1 MVEKIAVIVVVAL
14 AAGAALYLFGRNV
27 SSRQR
32 MMRSAAAMIAG
43 ALAAAGAVY
52 GLEALTGDDT
62 QMVDNAMVEARTLPL
77 VGLVLADVPDAEVR
91 LRASLKEELR
101 NPTTTGAPRPL
112 VLMSELRATHI
123 VPALKAADA
132 ADAEGVLAARI
143 ALMRHLR
150 DTNVAA
156 CRELALIGIQHPDRL
171 DAQGQKLM
179 RDMLTAMEKAYRS
192 GRAAVKPGA
201 ATQSPVPNDTEARA
215 LLVEAGLTPID
226 FEKLQNL
233 AKLSGE
239 EACELGIRLNGTPSK
254 LPADKAGGLAR
265 YLAAAQ

>member
-1 MVEKIAVIVVVAL
+1 MEKIAVVVVVAV
-14 AAGAALYLFGRNV
+14 AAGTALYLFGRNV

-32 MMRSAAAMIAG
+32 LTRSVAAAIAG

-52 GLEALTGDDT
+52 GLEALTDDT

-77 VGLVLADVPDAEVR
+77 VGLVLADVPDAEPR

-101 NPTTTGAPRPL
+101 NPTTQGAPRPL

-132 ADAEGVLAARI
+132 ADAESVLAARI

-150 DTNVAA
+150 GTNVQA
-156 CRELALIGIQHPDRL
+156 CRELALIGIQHADRL
-171 DAQGQKLM
+171 DPQGQQLM
-179 RDMLTAMEKAYRS
+179 RNMLTAMEKAYRS
-192 GRAAVKPGA
+192 GRTALKSGA
-201 ATQSPVPNDTEARA
+201 AAPPPVPNDTEARD
-215 LLVEAGLTPID
+215 LLVEAGLTPAD

-239 EACELGIRLNGTPSK
+239 EACELGIRLNGTPSR
-254 LPADKAGGLAR
+254 LPPDKAGGLAR

>member
-1 MVEKIAVIVVVAL
+1 MEKIAVVVVVAL
-14 AAGAALYLFGRNV
+14 AAGAALYLFGRTA

-32 MMRSAAAMIAG
+32 LTRSVAAAIAG

-52 GLEALTGDDT
+52 GLEALNDDNT

-77 VGLVLADVPDAEVR
+77 VGLVLADVPDAEPR

-101 NPTTTGAPRPL
+101 NPTTQGAPRPL

-132 ADAEGVLAARI
+132 ADAESVLAARI

-150 DTNVAA
+150 GTNVQA
-156 CRELALIGIQHPDRL
+156 CRELTLIGIQHADRL
-171 DAQGQKLM
+171 DPQGQQLM
-179 RDMLTAMEKAYRS
+179 RNMLTAMEKAYRS
-192 GRAAVKPGA
+192 GRTALKSGA
-201 ATQSPVPNDTEARA
+201 TAQPPVPNDTEARD
-215 LLVEAGLTPID
+215 LLVEAGLTPAD

-239 EACELGIRLNGTPSK
+239 EACELGIRLNGTPSR
-254 LPADKAGGLAR
+254 LPPDKAGGLAR

>member
-1 MVEKIAVIVVVAL
+1 MEKIAVIVVVAL
-14 AAGAALYLFGRNV
+14 AAGAALYLFGRTA

-32 MMRSAAAMIAG
+32 LTRSVAAAIAG

-77 VGLVLADVPDAEVR
+77 VGLVLADVPDAEPR
-91 LRASLKEELR
+91 LRASLREEIR
-101 NPTTTGAPRPL
+101 NPTATGAPRPL

-150 DTNVAA
+150 GTNVQA
-156 CRELALIGIQHPDRL
+156 CRELALIGIQHADRL

-179 RDMLTAMEKAYRS
+179 REMLTAMEKAYRS
-192 GRAAVKPGA
+192 GRAAMKA
-201 ATQSPVPNDTEARA
+201 NATAQLPVPNDTEARA
-215 LLVEAGLTPID
+215 LLAEAGLTPAD
-226 FEKLQNL
+226 FERLQNL

-239 EACELGIRLNGTPSK
+239 EACELGIKLNGTPSR
-254 LPADKAGGLAR
+254 LPPDKAGGLAR

>member
-1 MVEKIAVIVVVAL
+1 MEKIAVIVVVAL
-14 AAGAALYLFGRNV
+14 VAGAALYLFARNL

-32 MMRSAAAMIAG
+32 LVRSAAATLAG

-62 QMVDNAMVEARTLPL
+62 QMVDNAMTEARTLPL
-77 VGLVLADVPDAEVR
+77 VGLVLADVPDSEAR
-91 LRASLKEELR
+91 LRASLKEEMR
-101 NPTTTGAPRPL
+101 SPTTQGAPRPL
-112 VLMSELRATHI
+112 VLMSELRAKYI
-123 VPALKAADA
+123 VPALRAADA

-150 DTNVAA
+150 GTNVAA
-156 CRELALIGIQHPDRL
+156 CRELALIGIQHGDRL
-171 DAQGQKLM
+171 DPQGQQLM
-179 RDMLTAMEKAYRS
+179 RNMLTAMEKAYRT
-192 GRAAVKPGA
+192 GRAAMNSGA
-201 ATQSPVPNDTEARA
+201 ALPPVPNDTEAQA
-215 LLVEAGLTPID
+215 LLIEAGLTPAD

-239 EACELGIRLNGTPSK
+239 EACELGIRLNATPSK
-254 LPADKAGGLAR
+254 LPPDRAGGLAR

>member
-1 MVEKIAVIVVVAL
+1 MEKIAVIVVVAL
-14 AAGAALYLFGRNV
+14 VAGGALYLFGRNV

-32 MMRSAAAMIAG
+32 LIRSGAATIAG

-77 VGLVLADVPDAEVR
+77 VGLVLADVPDAETR
-91 LRASLKEELR
+91 LRASLREELR
-101 NPTTTGAPRPL
+101 NPTTQGAPRPL
-112 VLMSELRATHI
+112 VLMSELRTAHI
-123 VPALKAADA
+123 VPALRATDA

-150 DTNVAA
+150 GNNVAA
-156 CRELALIGIQHPDRL
+156 CRELALIGIQHADRL
-171 DAQGQKLM
+171 DSQGQKLM
-179 RDMLTAMEKAYRS
+179 RDMLIAMEKAYRT
-192 GRAAVKPGA
+192 GRAAVKSGTAQP
-201 ATQSPVPNDTEARA
+201 PVPNDTEARA
-215 LLVEAGLTPID
+215 LLVEAGLTPAD

-239 EACELGIRLNGTPSK
+239 EACELGIRLNATPSK
-254 LPADKAGGLAR
+254 LPSEKAGGLAR

>member
-1 MVEKIAVIVVVAL
+1 MEKIAVVVVVAV
-14 AAGAALYLFGRNV
+14 AAGAALYLFGRTA

-32 MMRSAAAMIAG
+32 LTRSVSAAIAG

-77 VGLVLADVPDAEVR
+77 VGLVLADVPDAEPR

-101 NPTTTGAPRPL
+101 NPTTQGAPRPL

-132 ADAEGVLAARI
+132 ADAESVLAARI

-150 DTNVAA
+150 GTNVQA
-156 CRELALIGIQHPDRL
+156 CRELALIGIQHADRL
-171 DAQGQKLM
+171 DPQGQQLM
-179 RDMLTAMEKAYRS
+179 RNMLTAMEKAYRS
-192 GRAAVKPGA
+192 GRMALKPGA
-201 ATQSPVPNDTEARA
+201 AAPPPVPNDTEARG
-215 LLVEAGLTPID
+215 LLVEAGLTPDD

-239 EACELGIRLNGTPSK
+239 EACELGIRLNGTPSR
-254 LPADKAGGLAR
+254 LPPDKAGGLAR

>member
-1 MVEKIAVIVVVAL
+1 MVEKFAVIVVVAL
-14 AAGAALYLFGRNV
+14 VAGGALYLFGRSA

-32 MMRSAAAMIAG
+32 LIRSAAATVAG

-77 VGLVLADVPDAEVR
+77 VGLVLADVPDAEAR
-91 LRASLKEELR
+91 LRASLREELR
-101 NPTTTGAPRPL
+101 NPTTQGAPRPL

-123 VPALKAADA
+123 VPALRATDA

-150 DTNVAA
+150 GTNVAA
-156 CRELALIGIQHPDRL
+156 CRELALIGIQRADRL
-171 DAQGQKLM
+171 DPQGQKLM
-179 RDMLTAMEKAYRS
+179 RDMLTAMEKAYRT
-192 GRAAVKPGA
+192 GRAAMKSS
-201 ATQSPVPNDTEARA
+201 ATAQPPVPSDSEARD
-215 LLVEAGLTPID
+215 LLVEAGLTPPD

-239 EACELGIRLNGTPSK
+239 EACELGIRLNATPPR
-254 LPADKAGGLAR
+254 LPSDKAGRLAR

>member
-1 MVEKIAVIVVVAL
+1 MEKIAVVVIVAV
-14 AAGAALYLFGRNV
+14 AAGAGLYLFGRTA

-32 MMRSAAAMIAG
+32 LTRAVAAAIAG

-52 GLEALTGDDT
+52 GLEALTDDDT
-62 QMVDNAMVEARTLPL
+62 QTVDNAMVEARTLPL
-77 VGLVLADVPDAEVR
+77 VGLVLTDVPDAEAR

-101 NPTTTGAPRPL
+101 NPTTQGAPRPL

-132 ADAEGVLAARI
+132 ADAESVLAARI

-150 DTNVAA
+150 GTNVQA
-156 CRELALIGIQHPDRL
+156 CRELALIGIQHADRL
-171 DAQGQKLM
+171 DPQGQQLM
-179 RDMLTAMEKAYRS
+179 RNMLTAMEKAYRS
-192 GRAAVKPGA
+192 GRAALKPGTA
-201 ATQSPVPNDTEARA
+201 APPRVPNDTEARD
-215 LLVEAGLTPID
+215 LLVEAGLTPAD

-233 AKLSGE
+233 AKLSAE
-239 EACELGIRLNGTPSK
+239 EACELGIKLNGTPLK
-254 LPADKAGGLAR
+254 LPPDKAGGLAR

>member
-1 MVEKIAVIVVVAL
+1 MEKIAVIVVVAL
-14 AAGAALYLFGRNV
+14 VAGGALFLFGRNV

-32 MMRSAAAMIAG
+32 LIRSGAATIAG

-62 QMVDNAMVEARTLPL
+62 QMVDNAMTEARTLPL
-77 VGLVLADVPDAEVR
+77 VGLVLADVPDAESR
-91 LRASLKEELR
+91 LRTSLREELR
-101 NPTTTGAPRPL
+101 NPTTQGAPRPL
-112 VLMSELRATHI
+112 VLMTELRATHI
-123 VPALKAADA
+123 VPALRATDA

-150 DTNVAA
+150 GTNVVA
-156 CRELALIGIQHPDRL
+156 CRELALIGIQHADRL
-171 DAQGQKLM
+171 DPQGQKLM
-179 RDMLTAMEKAYRS
+179 REMLTAMEKAYRT
-192 GRAAVKPGA
+192 GRAAVKSGA
-201 ATQSPVPNDTEARA
+201 AQPPVPNDTEARA
-215 LLVEAGLTPID
+215 LLVEAGLTPAD

-239 EACELGIRLNGTPSK
+239 EACELGIRLNATPSK
-254 LPADKAGGLAR
+254 LPSDKAGGLAR

>member
-1 MVEKIAVIVVVAL
+1 VEKIAVVVVVAV
-14 AAGAALYLFGRNV
+14 AAGAALYLFGRTA

-32 MMRSAAAMIAG
+32 LTRSVSAAIAG

-77 VGLVLADVPDAEVR
+77 VGLVLADVPDAEPR

-101 NPTTTGAPRPL
+101 NPTTQGAPRPL

-132 ADAEGVLAARI
+132 ADAESVLAARI

-150 DTNVAA
+150 GTNVQA
-156 CRELALIGIQHPDRL
+156 CRELALIGIQHADRL
-171 DAQGQKLM
+171 DPQGQHLM
-179 RDMLTAMEKAYRS
+179 RNMLTAMEKAYRS
-192 GRAAVKPGA
+192 GRMALKPGA
-201 ATQSPVPNDTEARA
+201 AAPPPVPNDTEARG
-215 LLVEAGLTPID
+215 LLVEAGLTPD
-226 FEKLQNL
+226 AFDKMQNL

-239 EACELGIRLNGTPSK
+239 EACELGIRLNGTPSR
-254 LPADKAGGLAR
+254 LPPDKAGGLAR

>member
-1 MVEKIAVIVVVAL
+1 MEKIVVVVVAAV
-14 AAGAALYLFGRNV
+14 AAGAVLYLFGRTG

-32 MMRSAAAMIAG
+32 LTRSVAAAIAG

-52 GLEALTGDDT
+52 GLEALNDDNT

-77 VGLVLADVPDAEVR
+77 VGLVLADVPDAEAR

-101 NPTTTGAPRPL
+101 SPTTQGAPRPL

-132 ADAEGVLAARI
+132 ADAESVLAARI

-150 DTNVAA
+150 GTNVQA
-156 CRELALIGIQHPDRL
+156 CRELALIGIQHADRL
-171 DAQGQKLM
+171 DPQGQQLM
-179 RDMLTAMEKAYRS
+179 RNMLTAMEKAYRS
-192 GRAAVKPGA
+192 GRTALKSGA
-201 ATQSPVPNDTEARA
+201 AAPPPVPNDTEARG
-215 LLVEAGLTPID
+215 LLVEAGLTPAD

-239 EACELGIRLNGTPSK
+239 EACELGIRLNGTASR
-254 LPADKAGGLAR
+254 LPPDKAGGLAR

>member
-1 MVEKIAVIVVVAL
+1 MEKIAVIVVVAL
-14 AAGAALYLFGRNV
+14 VAGGALYLFGRNV

-32 MMRSAAAMIAG
+32 LIRSGAATIAG

-77 VGLVLADVPDAEVR
+77 VGLVLADVPDAETR
-91 LRASLKEELR
+91 LRASLREELR
-101 NPTTTGAPRPL
+101 NPTTQGAPRPL
-112 VLMSELRATHI
+112 VLMSELRTAHI
-123 VPALKAADA
+123 VPALRATDA

-150 DTNVAA
+150 GTNVAA
-156 CRELALIGIQHPDRL
+156 CRELALIGIQHADRL
-171 DAQGQKLM
+171 DPQGQKLM
-179 RDMLTAMEKAYRS
+179 RDMLIAMEKAYRT
-192 GRAAVKPGA
+192 GRAAVKSGTAQP
-201 ATQSPVPNDTEARA
+201 PVPNDTEARA
-215 LLVEAGLTPID
+215 LLVEAGLTPAD

-239 EACELGIRLNGTPSK
+239 EACELGIRLNATPSK
-254 LPADKAGGLAR
+254 LPSEKAGGLAR

>member
-1 MVEKIAVIVVVAL
+1 MEKIAVVVIVAV
-14 AAGAALYLFGRNV
+14 AAGAALYLFGRTA
-27 SSRQR
+27 SSRLR
-32 MMRSAAAMIAG
+32 LIRSMAASIAG

-52 GLEALTGDDT
+52 GLEALNGDDT
-62 QMVDNAMVEARTLPL
+62 QMVDNAMIEARTLPL

-101 NPTTTGAPRPL
+101 SPTTQGAPRPL

-132 ADAEGVLAARI
+132 ADAESVLAARI

-150 DTNVAA
+150 GTNVQA
-156 CRELALIGIQHPDRL
+156 CRELALIGIQHADRL
-171 DAQGQKLM
+171 DPQGQQLM
-179 RDMLTAMEKAYRS
+179 RNMLTAMEKAYRS
-192 GRAAVKPGA
+192 GRTALKSGA
-201 ATQSPVPNDTEARA
+201 AAPPVPNDTEARD
-215 LLVEAGLTPID
+215 LLVEAGLTPAD

-239 EACELGIRLNGTPSK
+239 EACELGIRLNGTPSR
-254 LPADKAGGLAR
+254 LPPDKAGGLAR